1 MLVDAGFL
9 RLVADV
15 DLKEHAL
22 HRNVFGQAAGQRFGE
37 LQVVHSVDEGETP
50 GDVLGFVG
58 LDVADAMPLHIE
70 IGKGFLLGKR
80 FLHVI
85 FAKNPLSE
93 PVCRENGLHWMQLGY
108 GNETYIFRLAP
119 RDAGGPGERPR
130 TASRRSPSA
139 AVSDGFMG

>member
-22 HRNVFGQAAGQRFGE
+22 HRNVLWQAAGQRFGE

-50 GDVLGFVG
+50 GDVLGLVG

-70 IGKGFLLGKR
+70 IGKSLLLGKR

-93 PVCRENGLHWMQLGY
+93 PICRENGLHWMELGY

-119 RDAGGPGERPR
+119 RDAGGPGEAP
-130 TASRRSPSA
+130 AH
-139 AVSDGFMG
+139 GFEAFPKRCCF

>member
-50 GDVLGFVG
+50 GDVLGLVG

-70 IGKGFLLGKR
+70 IGKGLLLGKR
-80 FLHVI
+80 FLH
-85 FAKNPLSE
+85 
-93 PVCRENGLHWMQLGY
+93 
-108 GNETYIFRLAP
+108 
-119 RDAGGPGERPR
+119 RDAGGPGEAP
-130 TASRRSPSA
+130 AH
-139 AVSDGFMG
+139 GFEAFPKRCCF